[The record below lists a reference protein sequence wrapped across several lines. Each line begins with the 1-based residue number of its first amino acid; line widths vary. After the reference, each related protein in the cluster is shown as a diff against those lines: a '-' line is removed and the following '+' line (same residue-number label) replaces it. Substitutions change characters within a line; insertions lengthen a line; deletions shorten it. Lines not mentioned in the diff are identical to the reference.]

1 MRSTRSTSFNA
12 NALGHPSKYSTE
24 MLQRNTQNNVQSSAL
39 GSSAPGLNR
48 SVTLR
53 GSDKPTIKFLP
64 TSLQLMQACFS
75 KHANLFMHLYH
86 LACMMRDDNKL
97 ITSISDLAH
106 VRKMKYGATSV
117 AMRKLCNH
125 QLIARTGEQFVWMIN
140 PYVVYKCSDVD
151 LQVVQA
157 EWKEFV

>member
-12 NALGHPSKYSTE
+12 TALGHPSKYSTE
-24 MLQRNTQNNVQSSAL
+24 MLQRNAQNNASSL
-39 GSSAPGLNR
+39 SNAPGLNR

-97 ITSISDLAH
+97 ITSISDLAY
-106 VRKMKYGATSV
+106 VCNMKYGATSV

-157 EWKEFV
+157 EWKEYV